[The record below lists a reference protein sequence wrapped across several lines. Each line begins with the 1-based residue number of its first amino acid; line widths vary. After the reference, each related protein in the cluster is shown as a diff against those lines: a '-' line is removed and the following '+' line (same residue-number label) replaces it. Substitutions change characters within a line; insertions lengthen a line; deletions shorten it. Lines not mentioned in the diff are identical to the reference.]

1 MPRVRYATAAR
12 ETRTVSLSRVSSSAS
27 RSSARAHDA
36 LSRYCLCL
44 HPACCSMLH
53 TACRPHIATGPRSRA
68 LRDTHRLCLSQEVPP
83 LRRCCS
89 CRTRAHRPGE
99 FSPSANAHHPPC
111 FETQQCAR
119 VLPAEL
125 LAECVLVAL
134 GRPGTILRDPR
145 RLLRSPRPRRSCK
158 PCVCG
163 MCNPHGR
170 TAVWVCMAPWDA
182 GCS

>member
-1 MPRVRYATAAR
+1 MRYATAAR

-27 RSSARAHDA
+27 RFSARAHDA

-68 LRDTHRLCLSQEVPP
+68 LRDTHLLCHSQHAPSAAQVLRLPHS
-83 LRRCCS
+83 RR
-89 CRTRAHRPGE
+89 RAHRPGE
-99 FSPSANAHHPPC
+99 FSPYANAHHPPC

-145 RLLRSPRPRRSCK
+145 RLLRPPRPRRSCK
-158 PCVCG
+158 TCVCG
-163 MCNPHGR
+163 MCNSHGR